1 MKPKSGLQKKVS
13 SIFDSV
19 QFPKNVSNKQD
30 SPNKEGKSPG
40 DDKSG
45 AGEIN
50 ASKQQSL
57 NNSSLPGQQ
66 KTAFDSQKAYTWLK
80 NIHLQTLENVKK
92 IKSNNEAKYKT
103 INLEKIK
110 QNCILPVTG
119 VLSIIILLV
128 AISWMGLFSKGDMA
142 ASSVDPGQAAS
153 AQGYQARVFWEAP
166 PKVPNEFRDITRM
179 GDVRR
184 YEGKLIVKGIL
195 YSKDNASAIIGKGIV
210 HVGDIVMGAKIVD
223 IGVDFVEFE
232 MNNKRWRQKVEQ

>member
-1 MKPKSGLQKKVS
+1 MRCVIMKPKSGLQKKVS

-30 SPNKEGKSPG
+30 SPNKAGKSPG

-50 ASKQQSL
+50 
-57 NNSSLPGQQ
+57 SSLPGQQ
-66 KTAFDSQKAYTWLK
+66 KTAFDPQKAYTWLK

-110 QNCILPVTG
+110 ENCILPVTG
-119 VLSIIILLV
+119 VLSIIILLA
-128 AISWMGLFSKGDMA
+128 AISWMGLFSKGDTT

-153 AQGYQARVFWEAP
+153 AQGYQTRVFWEAP
-166 PKVPNEFRDITRM
+166 PKVPNEFRDITRI
-179 GDVRR
+179 GEARR

-195 YSKDNASAIIGKGIV
+195 YSEDNASAIISKGIV

-232 MNNKRWRQKVEQ
+232 MNNKRWRQKVE